1 MNSSGRL
8 RCKMQVVKLA
18 VFGVPPERDM
28 RYFDIR
34 TVGLRVLI
42 VRYEHALQIWQLWY
56 GLLYFRA

>member
-28 RYFDIR
+28 RYVRYSYGMASGFDR
-34 TVGLRVLI
+34 TV
-42 VRYEHALQIWQLWY
+42 
-56 GLLYFRA
+56 

>member
-28 RYFDIR
+28 RYVRYSYGWASGFDR
-34 TVGLRVLI
+34 TV
-42 VRYEHALQIWQLWY
+42 
-56 GLLYFRA
+56 